1 MCSNDAW
8 EAIRE
13 PPRQESSRGSPAKRT
28 FIPLSAGTRERR
40 SNSMGRSSE
49 KSVLQYI
56 YYLLIFT
63 ISWTWPKCGHETMGR
78 RSFEKS
84 VPQCPSIFTIWGHYK
99 WDFSEVLPM
108 RSRNPLKRE
117 LPPQMKTFCTISRTC
132 IWFSLIKLNELG
144 LCRTSMKT
152 FCTIC
157 RICSEKGLGF
167 GVKKKIFTI
176 SRICS
181 EKKPRRGFRV

>member
-1 MCSNDAW
+1 MPLKPHAW
-8 EAIRE
+8 
-13 PPRQESSRGSPAKRT
+13 G
-28 FIPLSAGTRERR
+28 FWSAENR
-40 SNSMGRSSE
+40 SNETHTKKHGNNYYWGAGAGEGFSSSTLLDVWAGAPSGPIVAMTLWGE
-49 KSVLQYI
+49 VL
-56 YYLLIFT
+56 
-63 ISWTWPKCGHETMGR
+63 IS
-78 RSFEKS
+78 
-84 VPQCPSIFTIWGHYK
+84 QCPRIFSIEGHCK
-99 WDFSEVLPM
+99 WAFQNFLPM